1 MKRFIFKI
9 IAGLTV
15 VLAYSGPASA
25 ASEAVTPESLHI
37 KRCSA
42 CHYRDGSSA
51 TSEIPNIAS
60 QYDAYLIK
68 ALRLFKE
75 HKRESEAMELIT
87 SLHKEQELVILADHF
102 SKQKPAA
109 NPRASAPHT
118 AAWSR
123 GQQIYQTERVYGI
136 ACVDC
141 HGDDAK
147 GYLRTTPRSR
157 NVRAIPNLAGQQPG
171 YLRKALK
178 EYELGEHQTG
188 MCGMR
193 RAGKTLSKSDIDALV
208 EYLSSLQ
215 PRGSG
220 QQG

>member
-1 MKRFIFKI
+1 MKRFLSKI

-15 VLAYSGPASA
+15 VVAFSGPASGA
-25 ASEAVTPESLHI
+25 ADAGLTSESIHI
-37 KRCSA
+37 QRCSA

-51 TSEIPNIAS
+51 TSDIPNIAG

-68 ALRLFKE
+68 ALRMFKE
-75 HKRESEAMELIT
+75 HKRDSEAMELIA

-109 NPRASAPHT
+109 NPRSAAPHS
-118 AAWSR
+118 AGWSR
-123 GQQIYQTERVYGI
+123 GQQIFQTERVYGI

-147 GYLRTTPRSR
+147 GFLRTTPRSK

-171 YLRKALK
+171 YLKKALQQ
-178 EYELGEHQTG
+178 YTLGKQQTG

-193 RAGKTLSKSDIDALV
+193 RAGKTLDQGDIDALV
-208 EYLSSLQ
+208 EYLSSMQ
-215 PRGSG
+215 PRG
-220 QQG
+220 